1 MMTKAEM
8 ERKTVLKLSV
18 REGNLSHEEGK
29 QMGWQDCPNLREVG
43 LF

>member
-18 REGNLSHEEGK
+18 REGNFSHEEGK
-29 QMGWQDCPNLREVG
+29 QMGWQDCPKLREVG